1 MSKTPTAGS
10 ALLLALM
17 TVSALAATQPPGGA
31 PADLTQPLPEQGAA
45 PVPGS
50 RINRNPV
57 FRQSLPPAAPLPPDP
72 RDTVLPV
79 PESSDP
85 RATVIEPPPV
95 PDPRATTAPEP
106 GVRLPASSPRPTP
119 SPR

>member
-1 MSKTPTAGS
+1 MNKTPTASS
-10 ALLLALM
+10 ALPLLALM
-17 TVSALAATQPPGGA
+17 MVSALAAAQPPGA

-45 PVPGS
+45 PVPGP

-57 FRQSLPPAAPLPPDP
+57 FRQSLPPAPPLPLDP

-95 PDPRATTAPEP
+95 PDPRATTAP
-106 GVRLPASSPRPTP
+106 GVRLPASSPRATP
-119 SPR
+119 QPR

>member
-17 TVSALAATQPPGGA
+17 TVSALAATQPPGA

-45 PVPGS
+45 PVPGP